1 MTMGR
6 VIKNP
11 EDIFAEITDDF
22 NKTFGKDV
30 LSLVLYGSGADGTYI
45 PGKSDLN
52 FLVILTDEGIKGLE
66 RAMEIVKKWRRRR
79 VATPLFLTKNYV
91 LSALDSFPVEFYGI
105 RRNHILVCGEDFVSE
120 LVFEACDL
128 RLQLERELKAKILH
142 LRQGFLESGG
152 REKDLRHLIRISLK
166 AFISLFRAL
175 LFLKC
180 CAVPVEKREIIRTT
194 VRSFLLDES
203 IFEKCLDVSGSNDRF
218 SAGDIRSLFKGYVG
232 EIDKLSDSVD
242 RME

>member
-1 MTMGR
+1 MGR
-6 VIKNP
+6 VIKHP
-11 EDIFAEITDDF
+11 QDIFAEITADL
-22 NKTFGKDV
+22 NKAFGKDM
-30 LSLVLYGSGADGTYI
+30 LSLGLYGSGADGTYI

-52 FLVILTDEGIKGLE
+52 FLVILTDEGMKDLE
-66 RAMEIVKKWRRRR
+66 RAMEIVKKWRKRR

-91 LSALDSFPVEFYGI
+91 LSALDSFPAEFYGI
-105 RRNHILVCGEDFVSE
+105 RRNHILVYGEDFVSE
-120 LVFEACDL
+120 LSFEACDL

-152 REKDLRHLIRISLK
+152 REKDLRHLISISLK

-180 CAVPVEKREIIRTT
+180 CAVPVEKRDIIRTT

-203 IFEKCLDVSGSNDRF
+203 IFDKCLDVSEGKDRF
-218 SAGDIRSLFKGYVG
+218 SSGDICSLFKAYME
-232 EIDKLSDSVD
+232 EIDKLSDLVD

>member
-1 MTMGR
+1 MAR
-6 VIKNP
+6 VIKKP
-11 EDIFAEITDDF
+11 EDVFEEITADF
-22 NKTFGKDV
+22 NKAFGKDM
-30 LSLVLYGSGADGTYI
+30 LSLILYGSGADGTYL

-66 RAMEIVKKWRRRR
+66 RAVEVVKKWRKRR

-105 RRNHILVCGEDFVSE
+105 RRNHILVYGEDFVSE
-120 LVFEACDL
+120 LAFEPCDL

-142 LRQGFLESGG
+142 LRQGFLECGG
-152 REKDLRHLIRISLK
+152 KEKDLRHLISISLK
-166 AFISLFRAL
+166 SFISLFRAL

-180 CAVPVEKREIIRTT
+180 SAVPVEKREI
-194 VRSFLLDES
+194 VRAVVRAFMLDER
-203 IFEKCLDVSGSNDRF
+203 IFDKCLDVSEGKDRF
-218 SAGDIRSLFKGYVG
+218 SAGDIWSLFKAYME
-232 EIDKLSDSVD
+232 EIDKLCDMVD